1 MDYPSEKTE
10 TQQSGKMHVTR
21 NGRTKIFSF
30 FKKPEIETPEK
41 KIGTFGSFKFRNYK
55 LWFAGQAT
63 SLLGTWMQ
71 TSAQQYLI
79 YELTGSS
86 AFVGTVS
93 FVSGIP
99 SWIFMLFAGTVADR
113 MSKRRLMIFTQTG
126 MMLLAFILAALVF
139 AGWVTPTWI
148 LVLAF
153 LLGLFNAFD
162 APARQAFVSELVDR
176 EHLSNAIAMNSLM
189 FNLGTAFGP
198 AVGGFVYYL
207 FRPGW
212 CFTINGISFV
222 AVIIALSLMVFP
234 NEIKNKTTIKQTINK
249 IPDILFSFDFN
260 YLTSLKMFL
269 SIVYGPLLNGLFL
282 LFNYFG
288 FQITLIISI
297 VFILFSVTPIFLKNS
312 KTSQDLNEG
321 FKFVWQNR
329 QVRYLIFMLAVTTL
343 CSSAVVTLF
352 PAWSKAY
359 LGGDERLFGFM
370 MSARG
375 VGAIFSAFL
384 IASLGNAKFK
394 SKILYANY
402 FLFPLIIVV
411 FSFIRSQ
418 IFSLLVLLFFG
429 FSLILLFNLTNALVQ
444 ENTPNHLR
452 GRVMG
457 IYSFAFFGLMPVGSL
472 WIGLVAR
479 FTSEQVSMLIAA
491 GLSFAV
497 ALAMSIFA
505 PKFREM

>member
-1 MDYPSEKTE
+1 LIFGFYNIPLKQMDDSQQKSESL
-10 TQQSGKMHVTR
+10 QNAKMYVAK
-21 NGRTKIFSF
+21 NGRTKIFSI
-30 FKKPEIETPEK
+30 FKKPELETPQR

-55 LWFAGQAT
+55 LWFFGQAT

-113 MSKRRLMIFTQTG
+113 MSKRRLMIITQIG
-126 MMLLAFILAALVF
+126 MMILAFILAALVF
-139 AGWVTPTWI
+139 LGLITPTWI

-153 LLGLFNAFD
+153 MLGLFNAFD

-189 FNLGTAFGP
+189 FNLGTALGP
-198 AVGGFVYYL
+198 AIGGFVYYL

-222 AVIIALSLMVFP
+222 AVIIALSMMVFP
-234 NEIKNKTTIKQTINK
+234 NEKLKLVKT
-249 IPDILFSFDFN
+249 DGSSF
-260 YLTSLKMFL
+260 LQLK
-269 SIVYGPLLNGLFL
+269 
-282 LFNYFG
+282 
-288 FQITLIISI
+288 
-297 VFILFSVTPIFLKNS
+297 
-312 KTSQDLNEG
+312 EG

-352 PAWSKAY
+352 PAWSKTY

-375 VGAIFSAFL
+375 LGAIFSAFL
-384 IASLGNAKFK
+384 IASLGNTKFK
-394 SKILYANY
+394 NKLLHANY
-402 FLFPLIIVV
+402 FVFPLIIVG

-418 IFSLLVLLFFG
+418 ILSLLVLFFFG
-429 FSLILLFNLTNALVQ
+429 FSLILLFNLTNSLVQ
-444 ENTPNHLR
+444 ESTPNHLR
-452 GRVMG
+452 GRIMG
-457 IYSFAFFGLMPVGSL
+457 IYSFTFFGLMPIGSL
-472 WIGLVAR
+472 WIGWVAR
-479 FTSEQVSMLIAA
+479 FTSEQISMLIAA
-491 GLSFAV
+491 GMAFVV
-497 ALAMSIFA
+497 ALVMSIFA
-505 PKFREM
+505 PKFREI

>member
-1 MDYPSEKTE
+1 MDDSHEKSEA
-10 TQQSGKMHVTR
+10 QHNAKMHVTR
-21 NGRTKIFSF
+21 NGRTKIFSLP
-30 FKKPEIETPEK
+30 KRPEIETPEK

-55 LWFAGQAT
+55 LWFVGQAT

-113 MSKRRLMIFTQTG
+113 ISKRRLMIFTQTG
-126 MMLLAFILAALVF
+126 MMILAFILAALVF
-139 AGWVTPTWI
+139 AGWITPTWI

-212 CFTINGISFV
+212 CFTINGFSFV
-222 AVIIALSLMVFP
+222 AVIIALSMMVFP
-234 NEIKNKTTIKQTINK
+234 NEKLRPSKADN
-249 IPDILFSFDFN
+249 S
-260 YLTSLKMFL
+260 
-269 SIVYGPLLNGLFL
+269 PLL
-282 LFNYFG
+282 
-288 FQITLIISI
+288 Q
-297 VFILFSVTPIFLKNS
+297 LK
-312 KTSQDLNEG
+312 EG

-394 SKILYANY
+394 SRILYANY
-402 FLFPLIIVV
+402 FIFPLIIVG

-444 ENTPNHLR
+444 ESTPNHLR

-472 WIGLVAR
+472 WIGLLAR

>member
-1 MDYPSEKTE
+1 MDDAPGKPE
-10 TQQSGKMHVTR
+10 TQQNGKMHVTR
-21 NGRTKIFSF
+21 NGATKIFSF
-30 FKKPEIETPEK
+30 LKKPEIETPQK

-55 LWFAGQAT
+55 LWFVGQAT

-71 TSAQQYLI
+71 TAAQQYLI

-113 MSKRRLMIFTQTG
+113 MSKRRLMIVTQTG
-126 MMLLAFILAALVF
+126 MMILAFILAALVF
-139 AGWVTPTWI
+139 AGIITPTWI
-148 LVLAF
+148 LALAF
-153 LLGLFNAFD
+153 LLGLLNAFD

-189 FNLGTAFGP
+189 FNLGTALGP
-198 AVGGFVYYL
+198 AISGFVYYL

-222 AVIIALSLMVFP
+222 AVIIALSMMVFP
-234 NEIKNKTTIKQTINK
+234 NEK
-249 IPDILFSFDFN
+249 
-260 YLTSLKMFL
+260 LKPTKAEISPFL
-269 SIVYGPLLNGLFL
+269 
-282 LFNYFG
+282 
-288 FQITLIISI
+288 Q
-297 VFILFSVTPIFLKNS
+297 LK
-312 KTSQDLNEG
+312 EG
-321 FKFVWQNR
+321 FRFVWENKQI
-329 QVRYLIFMLAVTTL
+329 RYLIFMLAVTTL
-343 CSSAVVTLF
+343 FSSAVVTLF
-352 PAWSKAY
+352 PAWSKIY

-384 IASLGNAKFK
+384 IATLGNTKFK

-402 FLFPLIIVV
+402 FIFPLIIVC
-411 FSFIRSQ
+411 FTFIRSQ
-418 IFSLLVLLFFG
+418 IFSLLVLLMFG

-472 WIGLVAR
+472 WIGFVAR
-479 FTSEQVSMLIAA
+479 YTSEQTSMLIAA
-491 GLSFAV
+491 GVSFVV

>member
-1 MDYPSEKTE
+1 MIFGFSGIPIKQMVDSHEKPE
-10 TQQSGKMHVTR
+10 AQHNAKMHVTR

-30 FKKPEIETPEK
+30 FKKPEIETPER

-55 LWFAGQAT
+55 LWFVGQAT

-126 MMLLAFILAALVF
+126 MMILAFILAALVF

-234 NEIKNKTTIKQTINK
+234 NEKLKLVKTDGSPFLQ
-249 IPDILFSFDFN
+249 
-260 YLTSLKMFL
+260 LK
-269 SIVYGPLLNGLFL
+269 
-282 LFNYFG
+282 
-288 FQITLIISI
+288 
-297 VFILFSVTPIFLKNS
+297 
-312 KTSQDLNEG
+312 EG
-321 FKFVWQNR
+321 FRFVWQNR

-375 VGAIFSAFL
+375 VGAVFSAFL

-402 FLFPLIIVV
+402 FIFPLIIVG

-497 ALAMSIFA
+497 ALAMSLFA
-505 PKFREM
+505 PKFRET

>member
-1 MDYPSEKTE
+1 MEDSTEKPE
-10 TQQSGKMHVTR
+10 AQQNAKINVTR
-21 NGRTKIFSF
+21 NGRTKIFSMS
-30 FKKPEIETPEK
+30 KNPEIETPQK

-55 LWFAGQAT
+55 LWFVGQAT

-113 MSKRRLMIFTQTG
+113 MSKRRLMIFTQIG
-126 MMLLAFILAALVF
+126 MMILAFILAALVF
-139 AGWVTPTWI
+139 AGWITPTWI

-234 NEIKNKTTIKQTINK
+234 NEKLRPTKA
-249 IPDILFSFDFN
+249 DSSSFIQ
-260 YLTSLKMFL
+260 LK
-269 SIVYGPLLNGLFL
+269 
-282 LFNYFG
+282 
-288 FQITLIISI
+288 
-297 VFILFSVTPIFLKNS
+297 
-312 KTSQDLNEG
+312 EG
-321 FKFVWQNR
+321 FRFVWQNR

-375 VGAIFSAFL
+375 IGAIFSAFL

-402 FLFPLIIVV
+402 FLFPLIIVG

-479 FTSEQVSMLIAA
+479 FTTEQVSMLVAA
-491 GLSFAV
+491 GLSLAV

>member
-1 MDYPSEKTE
+1 MSK
-10 TQQSGKMHVTR
+10 
-21 NGRTKIFSF
+21 N
-30 FKKPEIETPEK
+30 PEIETPKK

-126 MMLLAFILAALVF
+126 MMILAFILAALVF
-139 AGWVTPTWI
+139 AGWITPTWI

-234 NEIKNKTTIKQTINK
+234 NEKLRPTKA
-249 IPDILFSFDFN
+249 DSSSFIQ
-260 YLTSLKMFL
+260 LK
-269 SIVYGPLLNGLFL
+269 
-282 LFNYFG
+282 
-288 FQITLIISI
+288 
-297 VFILFSVTPIFLKNS
+297 
-312 KTSQDLNEG
+312 EG
-321 FKFVWQNR
+321 FRFVWQNR

-375 VGAIFSAFL
+375 IGAIFSAFL

-402 FLFPLIIVV
+402 FLFPLIIVG

-479 FTSEQVSMLIAA
+479 FTSEQVSMLVAA